1 MDLSAV
7 MRLVFDIE
15 TDGLFDDVSKVHCIV
30 LKDLDTKEVIK
41 PKIKK
46 AMQLLSEAELIIGHN
61 IIKYDI
67 PVLQKLYGFYT
78 EAKIFDTIVAAR
90 LMYPDIKDRDFR
102 KKDFPKNLIGRHSLE
117 AWGHR
122 IGNYKSQIVT
132 DWKEFT
138 QEMLEYCVQDV
149 EVTATLYQILTQSEQ
164 PQALELEH
172 KVAQIIYKQE
182 QHGFSFDKA
191 SAEKLFSKLNARRL
205 ELEEELQNIFPPIVE
220 KTKFIPKVNNKTRGY
235 VKGVATYK
243 EKTVAFNPS
252 SRMHIAQRLKEKYNW
267 QPEEF
272 TPDAKPKVDE
282 TVLEKLK
289 YPEAKILS
297 EHFLIEKRIA
307 QLAVGAQAWLKQ
319 EVNGRIH
326 GNCNTNSTVTG
337 RASHTHPNLGQVPS
351 CVKPFGK
358 ECRQLFRATPG
369 KKLVGIDISGLEV
382 RMLAHYLAKYD
393 AGDYADVVI
402 NGDIHTKT
410 QELAGLDSRDIA
422 KRFYYCFLYGGGVK
436 KIAQVTGKKVGEA
449 SKIKT
454 RFLNNLPAL
463 NKLIKDVQRAST
475 RGHIVGLDGRHIKVR
490 SQHSALNTLLQSSGA
505 IVCKQWLVEF
515 DKAIKRVPEVQ
526 QVVWVHDEIQVECEA
541 EDAENVG
548 QVAVDAIVN
557 AGAHFNLR
565 IPLTGEYKI
574 GETWADTH

>member
-1 MDLSAV
+1 

-15 TDGLFDDVSKVHCIV
+15 TDGFLEEVSKVHCIV
-30 LKDLDTKEVIK
+30 LKNLDTNEVINL
-41 PKIKK
+41 KINK
-46 AMQLLSEAELIIGHN
+46 AMELLAEADEIIGHN
-61 IIKYDI
+61 IIKYDL
-67 PVLQKLYGFYT
+67 PVLRKLYGFHT
-78 EAKIFDTIVAAR
+78 NAKIFDTIVAAR
-90 LMYPDIKDRDFR
+90 LLYPDIKDRDFR
-102 KKDFPKNLIGRHSLE
+102 KPDFPKNMIGRHSLE

-138 QEMLEYCVQDV
+138 QEMRQYCIQDV
-149 EVTATLYQILTQSEQ
+149 EVTATLHQILTQQEQ
-164 PQALELEH
+164 PEALALEH
-172 KVAQIIYKQE
+172 KVAEIIHRQE
-182 QHGFSFDKA
+182 QHGFSFDRTA
-191 SAEKLFSKLNARRL
+191 AEKLFTTLNTRRM
-205 ELEEELQNIFPPIVE
+205 ELEEELQKIFPPIVE
-220 KTKFIPKVNNKTRGY
+220 RTKFIPKVNNKTRGY
-235 VKGVATYK
+235 IKGQPYIK
-243 EKTVAFNPS
+243 LKKISFNPS
-252 SRMHIAQRLKEKYNW
+252 SRMHIAQRLKAKYDW
-267 QPEEF
+267 QPDEF
-272 TPDAKPKVDE
+272 TPDGKPKVDE
-282 TVLEKLK
+282 TVLEKLE
-289 YPEAKILS
+289 YLEAKILS

-319 EVNGRIH
+319 EKQERIH
-326 GNCNTNSTVTG
+326 GSCNTNSTVTG

-351 CVKPFGK
+351 VIKPFGK

-393 AGDYADVVI
+393 AGDYADVVL

-410 QELAGLDSRDIA
+410 QELAGLDSRDVA

-463 NKLIKDVQRAST
+463 NKLITDVQSASK
-475 RGHIVGLDGRHIKVR
+475 RGHILGLDKRQVRVR

-515 DKAIKRVPEVQ
+515 DKNIQRIPDVQ
-526 QVVWVHDEIQVECEA
+526 QVVWVHDEIQVECDA
-541 EDAENVG
+541 EDAETVG
-548 QVAVDAIVN
+548 QVAVDAIQN
-557 AGAHFNLR
+557 AGMHFKLR

>member
-1 MDLSAV
+1 MDLPTS

-15 TDGLFDDVSKVHCIV
+15 TDGLLPDVTKAHCIV
-30 LKDLDTKEVIK
+30 LKDIDTNEIIK
-41 PKIKK
+41 PKLKK
-46 AMQLLSEAELIIGHN
+46 AMQLLSEADEIIGHN

-67 PVLQKLYGFYT
+67 PALQKLYGFYT

-102 KKDFPKNLIGRHSLE
+102 KKDFPKNMIGRHSLE

-122 IGNYKSQIVT
+122 IGNYKSHIVT

-138 QEMLEYCVQDV
+138 QEMLDYCVQDV
-149 EVTATLYQILTQSEQ
+149 EVTATLYNILTQSKQ
-164 PQALELEH
+164 PEALELEH
-172 KVAQIIYKQE
+172 KVAQIIFRQE
-182 QHGFSFDKA
+182 QHGFSFDRTA
-191 SAEKLFSKLNARRL
+191 AEKLFSKLNTRRL

-220 KTKFIPKVNNKTRGY
+220 KTKFIPKVNNKSRGY
-235 VKGVATYK
+235 IKGQEIIK
-243 EKTVAFNPS
+243 EKTVPFNPS

-272 TPDAKPKVDE
+272 TPDGKPKVDE
-282 TVLEKLK
+282 TVLEKLE
-289 YPEAKILS
+289 YSEAKILS

-319 EVNGRIH
+319 EKDGRIH

-351 CVKPFGK
+351 VIKPFGK
-358 ECRQLFRATPG
+358 ECRQLFRASPG
-369 KKLVGIDISGLEV
+369 YKLVGIDISGLEV

-393 AGDYADVVI
+393 NGDYADVVI

-410 QELAGLDSRDIA
+410 QELAGLDTRDIA
-422 KRFYYCFLYGGGVK
+422 KRFYYCFLYGGGVT

-449 SKIKT
+449 SKIKK

-463 NKLIKDVQRAST
+463 NKLITDVQHASQ
-475 RGHIVGLDGRHIKVR
+475 RGYILGLDGRHVKVR
-490 SQHSALNTLLQSSGA
+490 SQHSALNTLLQSGGA

-515 DKAIKRVPEVQ
+515 DKAVKRLPDVQ
-526 QVVWVHDEIQVECEA
+526 QVVWVHDEVQVECNP
-541 EDAENVG
+541 EDAETVG
-548 QVAVDAIVN
+548 QAAVDAIVT
-557 AGAHFNLR
+557 AGKHFNLR

>member
-1 MDLSAV
+1 MDLPTS

-15 TDGLFDDVSKVHCIV
+15 TDGLLPDVTKAHCIV
-30 LKDLDTKEVIK
+30 LKDIDTNEIIK
-41 PKIKK
+41 PKLKK
-46 AMQLLSEAELIIGHN
+46 AMQLLSEADEIIGHN

-67 PVLQKLYGFYT
+67 PALQKLYGFYT

-90 LMYPDIKDRDFR
+90 LLYPDIRDRDFR
-102 KKDFPKNLIGRHSLE
+102 KKDYPKNLIGRHSLE

-122 IGNYKSQIVT
+122 IGQYKSHIVT

-138 QEMLEYCVQDV
+138 QEMLDYCVQDV
-149 EVTATLYQILTQSEQ
+149 EVTASLYNILTQTKQ
-164 PQALELEH
+164 PEALELEH
-172 KVAQIIYKQE
+172 KVAQIIHRQE
-182 QHGFSFDKA
+182 QHGFSFNRTD
-191 SAEKLFSKLNARRL
+191 AEKLFSTLNARRL
-205 ELEEELQNIFPPIVE
+205 ELEEELQNIFPPVVE
-220 KTKFIPKVNNKTRGY
+220 KTPFLPKVNNKTMGY

-252 SRMHIAQRLKEKYNW
+252 SRMHIAQRLKEKYKW
-267 QPEEF
+267 QPNEF
-272 TPDAKPKVDE
+272 TPDGKPKVDE
-282 TVLEKLK
+282 TVLEKLE

-307 QLAVGAQAWLKQ
+307 QIAVGAQAWLKQ
-319 EVNGRIH
+319 EKNGRIH

-351 CVKPFGK
+351 CAKPFGK
-358 ECRQLFRATPG
+358 ECRKLFRATPG
-369 KKLVGIDISGLEV
+369 QKLVGIDISGLEV
-382 RMLAHYLAKYD
+382 RMLAHYLARYD
-393 AGDYADVVI
+393 DGDYADVVL

-410 QELAGLDSRDIA
+410 QELAGLESRDVA

-436 KIAQVTGKKVGEA
+436 KIAQVTGKTVGAA
-449 SKIKT
+449 SKTRT

-463 NKLIKDVQRAST
+463 NKLIKDVQTAAKK
-475 RGHIVGLDGRHIKVR
+475 GHIVGLDGRQVKVR
-490 SQHSALNTLLQSSGA
+490 SQHSALNTLLQSAGA

-515 DKAIKRVPEVQ
+515 DRAIKRVPDVQ
-526 QVVWVHDEIQVECEA
+526 QVVWVHDEIQVECNEG
-541 EDAENVG
+541 DAETVG
-548 QVAVDAIVN
+548 SVAVDAIQN
-557 AGAHFNLR
+557 TGKHFNLR

>member
-15 TDGLFDDVSKVHCIV
+15 TDGLLPEVTKAHCIV
-30 LKDLDTKEVIK
+30 LKDLDTNEIIK
-41 PKIKK
+41 PKLKK
-46 AMQLLSEAELIIGHN
+46 AMQLLSEADEIIGHN

-67 PVLQKLYGFYT
+67 PALQKLYGFYT

-90 LMYPDIKDRDFR
+90 LLYPDIRDRDFR
-102 KKDFPKNLIGRHSLE
+102 KKDYPKNLIGRHSLE

-122 IGNYKSQIVT
+122 IGQYKSHIVT

-138 QEMLEYCVQDV
+138 QEMLDYCVQDV
-149 EVTATLYQILTQSEQ
+149 EVTATLYNILTQSKQ
-164 PQALELEH
+164 PEALELEH
-172 KVAQIIYKQE
+172 KVAQIIFRQE
-182 QHGFSFDKA
+182 QHGFSFDRTA
-191 SAEKLFSKLNARRL
+191 AEKLFSKLNTRRL

-220 KTKFIPKVNNKTRGY
+220 KTKFIPKVNNKSRGY
-235 VKGVATYK
+235 IKGQEIIK
-243 EKTVAFNPS
+243 EKTVPFNPS

-272 TPDAKPKVDE
+272 TPDGKPKVDE
-282 TVLEKLK
+282 TVLEKLE
-289 YPEAKILS
+289 YSEAKILS

-319 EVNGRIH
+319 EKDGRIH

-351 CVKPFGK
+351 VIKPFGK
-358 ECRQLFRATPG
+358 ECRQLFRASPG
-369 KKLVGIDISGLEV
+369 YKLVGIDISGLEV

-393 AGDYADVVI
+393 NGDYADVVI

-410 QELAGLDSRDIA
+410 QELAGLDTRDIA
-422 KRFYYCFLYGGGVK
+422 KRFYYCFLYGGGVT

-449 SKIKT
+449 SKIKK

-463 NKLIKDVQRAST
+463 NKLITDVQHASQ
-475 RGHIVGLDGRHIKVR
+475 RGYILGLDGRHVKVR
-490 SQHSALNTLLQSSGA
+490 SQHSALNTLLQSGGA

-515 DKAIKRVPEVQ
+515 DKAVKRLPDVQ
-526 QVVWVHDEIQVECEA
+526 QVVWVHDEVQVECNP
-541 EDAENVG
+541 EDAETVG
-548 QVAVDAIVN
+548 QAAVDAIVT
-557 AGAHFNLR
+557 AGKHFNLR

>member
-1 MDLSAV
+1 

-15 TDGLFDDVSKVHCIV
+15 TDGLLPDVNKVHCIV
-30 LKDLDTKEVIK
+30 LKDLDTNEIIT

-46 AMQLLSEAELIIGHN
+46 AMQLLGEAELIIGHN

-90 LMYPDIKDRDFR
+90 LMYPDIMDRDFR
-102 KKDFPKNLIGRHSLE
+102 KPEFPKKLIGRHSLE

-138 QEMLEYCVQDV
+138 QEMLDYCIQDV
-149 EVTATLYQILTQSEQ
+149 EVTATLYTILTQTKQS
-164 PQALELEH
+164 QALDLEH
-172 KVAQIIYKQE
+172 KVAQIIHKQE
-182 QHGFSFDKA
+182 QHGFSFDKPA
-191 SAEKLFSKLNARRL
+191 ALELFAKLNARRL
-205 ELEEELQNIFPPIVE
+205 ELEEQLQSIFPPVIE

-235 VKGVATYK
+235 VKGQPFIK
-243 EKTVAFNPS
+243 EKTVPFNPS
-252 SRMHIAQRLKEKYNW
+252 SRMHIAQRLRDKFNW
-267 QPEEF
+267 QPQEF
-272 TPDAKPKVDE
+272 TPDGKPKVDE

-289 YPEAKILS
+289 WDEAKLLS
-297 EHFLIEKRIA
+297 EHFLLEKRIA
-307 QLAVGAQAWLKQ
+307 QLAAGSQAWLKQ
-319 EVNGRIH
+319 ERDGRIH

-351 CVKPFGK
+351 INKVYGK

-369 KKLVGIDISGLEV
+369 KVLVGIDISGLEV

-393 AGDYADVVI
+393 AGDYADVVL
-402 NGDIHTKT
+402 NGDIHSKT
-410 QELAGLDSRDIA
+410 QELAGLDSRDVA

-436 KIAQVTGKKVGEA
+436 KIAQVTGKTVGDA
-449 SKIKT
+449 GKTRT

-463 NKLIKDVQRAST
+463 NKLIKDVQAASK
-475 RGHIVGLDGRHIKVR
+475 RGHIVGLDGRQVKVR
-490 SQHSALNTLLQSSGA
+490 SQHSALNTLLQSAGA

-515 DKAIKRVPEVQ
+515 DKNIKRIPDVQ
-526 QVVWVHDEIQVECEA
+526 QVVWVHDEIQVECDA
-541 EDAENVG
+541 EDADTVG
-548 QVAVDAIVN
+548 QVAVDAIQN
-557 AGAHFNLR
+557 TGMHFKLR